1 MSQIPLSLETDIDT
15 RAATSDY
22 QRHTDAFEAWKVTK
36 ILLDQAQKSMDE
48 QFNKTDGSEEDWYAA
63 FTVIQNARR
72 AEEITWATLKAV
84 SDHIHRIR

>member
-36 ILLDQAQKSMDE
+36 ILLDQAEKNFE
-48 QFNKTDGSEEDWYAA
+48 AHFNKIADTAGP
-63 FTVIQNARR
+63 FTTLRNAQS
-72 AEEITWATLKAV
+72 AELATWVTLKAV
-84 SDHIHRIR
+84 SDHIHRTRTSE